1 MMTPQ
6 QWHQGFITTNGRE
19 PTMQE
24 YQSALRNG
32 EFQKST
38 APDHMQTPADT
49 QQPIAPPQSASAIG
63 QETRPSQFTAPQPAQ
78 PQQFPPSPSTPYM
91 AAPQQNTAYQQP
103 YQYPQQ
109 PLTPPGGPA
118 TQPTQKASF
127 NVTAAINRLAG
138 GEGAVDINLKDTFS
152 NVFKK
157 HSRKEAERIFIGGT
171 TFTTP
176 REGDIAATWPRP
188 WLFSRILVFF
198 IATYV
203 LLYFLQSVNE
213 LKPSYVALIFIG
225 ALAVPF
231 STLIFFF
238 ECNAPRNISFWS
250 VLQMLFIGGVL
261 SLIAT
266 MFLNRF
272 TAAVS
277 VGWFLPLM
285 TAIVEELA
293 KLAALAVFVK
303 ILRPRYILNGLLI
316 GGAIG
321 AGFAVFE
328 TAGYGFDALTNVKAI
343 VQDSNCTP
351 QMTFDEIIQTCGF
364 PAMNSI
370 LILRGWMSIGGH
382 VAWAAITGA
391 ALLIAMNG
399 DKLQTRHFLDRRFL
413 SLFWIPI
420 VLHTAWDLGLIPQLR
435 YNAVINSNLYRL
447 ILIVLAWTV
456 LFVIINSGLQQI
468 SRLQTIPGNTAQP
481 QQ

>member
-6 QWHQGFITTNGRE
+6 QWHQGFIATNGRE
-19 PTMQE
+19 PTMEE

-38 APDHMQTPADT
+38 APDHVQTPADT

-127 NVTAAINRLAG
+127 NVTAAINQLAG

-328 TAGYGFDALTNVKAI
+328 TAGYGFDALTSVLTKVSKI
-343 VQDSNCTP
+343 P
-351 QMTFDEIIQTCGF
+351 QMSLRDILQTYGF
-364 PAMNSI
+364 PSMNNI
-370 LILRGWMSIGGH
+370 LILRGWTSIGGH

-399 DKLQTRHFLDRRFL
+399 DKLQPRHFLDRRFL

-420 VLHTAWDLGLIPQLR
+420 VLHTAWDQILIPQLKN
-435 YNAVINSNLYRL
+435 NAVINSNLYYL

-468 SRLQTIPGNTAQP
+468 SRLQTIQGNTGQP

>member
-19 PTMQE
+19 PTMEE

-32 EFQKST
+32 EFQKNT
-38 APDHMQTPADT
+38 TPDHVQTPADT
-49 QQPIAPPQSASAIG
+49 QQPVAPLQSAPAIG
-63 QETRPSQFTAPQPAQ
+63 QETQPSQFTAPQPAQ

-152 NVFKK
+152 NVLKK

-213 LKPSYVALIFIG
+213 IVPSYVGLIFIG

-266 MFLNRF
+266 MFLDRF
-272 TAAVS
+272 TAAVR

-285 TAIVEELA
+285 TAIAEELA

-303 ILRPRYILNGLLI
+303 ILKPRYILNGLLI

-321 AGFAVFE
+321 AGFDGFE
-328 TAGYGFDALTNVKAI
+328 TAGYGFDALTSVLTKVSKI
-343 VQDSNCTP
+343 P
-351 QMTFDEIIQTCGF
+351 QMSLRDFLQTYGF
-364 PAMNSI
+364 PAMNST
-370 LILRGWMSIGGH
+370 LIQRGWQTIGGH

-420 VLHTAWDLGLIPQLR
+420 ALHTAWDLSSIDQIGGI
-435 YNAVINSNLYRL
+435 AFFNSNLYYL

-468 SRLQTIPGNTAQP
+468 SRLQTIPGNTAQR